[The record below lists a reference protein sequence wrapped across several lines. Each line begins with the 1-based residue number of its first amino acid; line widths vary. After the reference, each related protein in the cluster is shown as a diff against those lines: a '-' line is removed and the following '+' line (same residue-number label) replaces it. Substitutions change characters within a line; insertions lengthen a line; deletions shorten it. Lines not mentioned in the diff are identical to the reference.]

1 MLVWLIF
8 GFGLRAMFSMPLRW
22 LKASVV
28 GILLPCGLRRVNR
41 NNHPWNLLLLQSDSS
56 ANRGKVWRGV
66 LDFVWSGR
74 FGT

>member
-1 MLVWLIF
+1 MVLVWLIF

-41 NNHPWNLLLLQSDSS
+41 NIIHGISYFCKATAPPI
-56 ANRGKVWRGV
+56 AEKCGAVC
-66 LDFVWSGR
+66 
-74 FGT
+74 